1 MNLSKLLKMAKRKK
15 VRTRG
20 KLQLSR
26 YFQELGKGDSVA
38 VVKEKSMATSFPARI
53 QGKTGLVEGR
63 RGKAYV
69 VKIKDQSKEKKFLI
83 EPIHLK
89 RIKTIKQTPETTK

>member
-1 MNLSKLLKMAKRKK
+1 MAKTRKIREK
-15 VRTRG
+15 G

-26 YFQELGKGDSVA
+26 YFQKMNPKEIVA
-38 VVKEKSMATSFPARI
+38 IVKNSSIPSNFPDRI
-53 QGKTGLVEGR
+53 QGKTGVVESK

-69 VKIKDQSKEKKFLI
+69 IRVKDIDKEKKFLI

-89 RIKTIKQTPETTK
+89 KIQNKK